1 MQNTLK
7 KLAKI
12 LMLSNTIV
20 NVEMRNSD
28 SELLKGEGRVGMT
41 GIKTEGQNHPYK
53 REIDVN

>member
-1 MQNTLK
+1 
-7 KLAKI
+7 
-12 LMLSNTIV
+12 MLSNTIV

-28 SELLKGEGRVGMT
+28 SELLKLRGKGGVGMT